1 MNTRPQESTHPGLY
15 VREHVL
21 PRGLTVTEAAKRM
34 NVGRPALSNF
44 LNGRAAL
51 SPAMAVRLER
61 TFGADREALLDL
73 QTRFDAREAPGGRR
87 AITAATYAPTVLAV
101 KARDIDAWA
110 SSGIEPRHKLAEFI
124 RRLVN
129 STGRELS
136 KVDFP
141 ANDHAERRG
150 WDGEVVASAPT
161 PWIPE
166 GESGW
171 ELSCNARPRDKAN
184 DDFARRTKSVPPR
197 ERRAR
202 TFVFATP
209 RDWPGKSAWV
219 DEKAR
224 LGVWNAVRAYDASDL
239 EQWIEQSVPVQI
251 WFAERLGR
259 PVDGYR
265 SLSRFWT
272 EWASAAELAL
282 SPQLFA
288 PAVERNSERFRA
300 WLAQSPARPF
310 TIAADS
316 RDEAIAFLACLMG
329 REGGDD
335 GAGDRGIVFDNPDAL
350 HRLASAAPGAFVA
363 VAGNT
368 EVEKASSGFCRNIHC
383 VVPRP
388 RNSVDV
394 TGPPVDV
401 VLELP
406 GHEDFR
412 NALEA
417 MGVRRGRADRL
428 AVESARSPTIL
439 RRRLSVVP
447 AVRRARLGAGPGGRP
462 ER

>member
-1 MNTRPQESTHPGLY
+1 M
-15 VREHVL
+15 
-21 PRGLTVTEAAKRM
+21 
-34 NVGRPALSNF
+34 
-44 LNGRAAL
+44 
-51 SPAMAVRLER
+51 
-61 TFGADREALLDL
+61 
-73 QTRFDAREAPGGRR
+73 
-87 AITAATYAPTVLAV
+87 
-101 KARDIDAWA
+101 
-110 SSGIEPRHKLAEFI
+110 
-124 RRLVN
+124 
-129 STGRELS
+129 
-136 KVDFP
+136 DFP

-202 TFVFATP
+202 TFVFATS

-224 LGVWNAVRAYDASDL
+224 LGVWNAVRAYDTSDL

-272 EWASAAELAL
+272 EWASAAEPAL

-300 WLAQSPARPF
+300 WLAESPARPF

-316 RDEAIAFLACLMG
+316 RDETIAFLACLMG
-329 REGGDD
+329 RDGGDD
-335 GAGDRGIVFDNPDAL
+335 GAGDRGIVFDNSDAL

-363 VAGNT
+363 VAGT
-368 EVEKASSGFCRNIHC
+368 REVVKALSGLRRNIHC
-383 VVPRP
+383 
-388 RNSVDV
+388 
-394 TGPPVDV
+394 
-401 VLELP
+401 
-406 GHEDFR
+406 
-412 NALEA
+412 
-417 MGVRRGRADRL
+417 
-428 AVESARSPTIL
+428 IL
-439 RRRLSVVP
+439 
-447 AVRRARLGAGPGGRP
+447 
-462 ER
+462 

>member
-1 MNTRPQESTHPGLY
+1 MGMYSCVDHQSGIESSYLNVVSLHDTVPMFSTSLVPESDCFMNTRPQESTHPGLY

-87 AITAATYAPTVLAV
+87 AITAATYAPTVLGV
-101 KARDIDAWA
+101 KAREIDAWA

-129 STGRELS
+129 STGRDLS

-171 ELSCNARPRDKAN
+171 ELSCNAHPRDKAN

-197 ERRAR
+197 ERKAR
-202 TFVFATP
+202 TFVFVTP
-209 RDWPGKSAWV
+209 RDWPGKTVWAG
-219 DEKAR
+219 EKAR

-272 EWASAAELAL
+272 GWASAAEPAL

-300 WLAQSPARPF
+300 WLAESPAPSVHHCGGF
-310 TIAADS
+310 
-316 RDEAIAFLACLMG
+316 EG
-329 REGGDD
+329 RG
-335 GAGDRGIVFDNPDAL
+335 
-350 HRLASAAPGAFVA
+350 HRLPGLPHGPGWWRRRSRRSGYRLRQSRRVASTGFCRTRAFVA
-363 VAGNT
+363 VAGT
-368 EVEKASSGFCRNIHC
+368 RDVEMALSGFLSQHPLHRTA
-383 VVPRP
+383 PAQ
-388 RNSVDV
+388 
-394 TGPPVDV
+394 
-401 VLELP
+401 L
-406 GHEDFR
+406 
-412 NALEA
+412 
-417 MGVRRGRADRL
+417 RGRHRPASRYR
-428 AVESARSPTIL
+428 ARSP
-439 RRRLSVVP
+439 
-447 AVRRARLGAGPGGRP
+447 
-462 ER
+462 

>member
-1 MNTRPQESTHPGLY
+1 MGWRGGCIGPDTLDSRRRIRLGAQLRRTPEGQGKSTI
-15 VREHVL
+15 
-21 PRGLTVTEAAKRM
+21 
-34 NVGRPALSNF
+34 S
-44 LNGRAAL
+44 RAA
-51 SPAMAVRLER
+51 
-61 TFGADREALLDL
+61 
-73 QTRFDAREAPGGRR
+73 
-87 AITAATYAPTVLAV
+87 
-101 KARDIDAWA
+101 RD
-110 SSGIEPRHKLAEFI
+110 
-124 RRLVN
+124 
-129 STGRELS
+129 
-136 KVDFP
+136 
-141 ANDHAERRG
+141 
-150 WDGEVVASAPT
+150 
-161 PWIPE
+161 
-166 GESGW
+166 
-171 ELSCNARPRDKAN
+171 
-184 DDFARRTKSVPPR
+184 SVPPR
-197 ERRAR
+197 ERRTR

-224 LGVWNAVRAYDASDL
+224 LGVWHAVRAYDASDL

-272 EWASAAELAL
+272 EWASAAEPAL

-300 WLAQSPARPF
+300 WLAESPARPF

-329 REGGDD
+329 RDGGDD
-335 GAGDRGIVFDNPDAL
+335 GADDRGIIFDKPDAL

-363 VAGNT
+363 VAGT
-368 EVEKASSGFCRNIHC
+368 REVEKALSGLRRNIHC

-388 RNSVDV
+388 RNSVDL
-394 TGPPVDV
+394 TSPPVDV
-401 VLELP
+401 VLDLP
-406 GHEDFR
+406 GHEYFR

-417 MGVRRGRADRL
+417 MGIRRGRADRL

-447 AVRRARLGAGPGGRP
+447 ADLEPDWGRDREVAGKSDSGSDDRRVACRIASGSRDRLPSR
-462 ER
+462 RRRL